1 MSYLNGS
8 VSVKCRD
15 LQHGKIWHVVT
26 DRASPEK
33 SGASSASPAGFD
45 LQSGS
50 TRRSPASGKPDTN
63 RVGHRSQPRWNGK
76 GVPLGYH
83 LLSRWPWKIRSQRWG
98 SASPTNTNTLQA
110 RDSWIKVLWAREK
123 VAPWHSRWRHFYCR
137 TTLWCPGIQSHDR
150 TDCGTLLAP
159 HRTTWALQRAASFV
173 SCRVAENGRQ
183 CMQESRTECNL
194 LHR

>member
-137 TTLWCPGIQSHDR
+137 TTLWCPGIQSQRSYGLRHSASSTSNDLSSATSCVFCLVQSRWKWKAMYAGIKDR
-150 TDCGTLLAP
+150 
-159 HRTTWALQRAASFV
+159 
-173 SCRVAENGRQ
+173 
-183 CMQESRTECNL
+183 M
-194 LHR
+194 